1 MTQQYM
7 HKIKRRILRRMTS
20 FGRTKVKKTSKS
32 IQVYRIR
39 ESPFSKGLQEY
50 TRVSLAIKKIPNN
63 EVLTERQVRKTQ
75 CLCGFRD
82 FQNQINLPLY
92 TKFTPIGAKNGA
104 ETKKSHN
111 FKFHTAPEKLL
122 LLRSFFHFS

>member
-1 MTQQYM
+1 MGFKQYISRTWQMIEQQ
-7 HKIKRRILRRMTS
+7 
-20 FGRTKVKKTSKS
+20 VND
-32 IQVYRIR
+32 V
-39 ESPFSKGLQEY
+39 PFRSH
-50 TRVSLAIKKIPNN
+50 N

>member
-1 MTQQYM
+1 M

-50 TRVSLAIKKIPNN
+50 TRVSLAIKKIPDD
-63 EVLTERQVRKTQ
+63 EVHRQVKPSVYAGLQT
-75 CLCGFRD
+75 FVAS
-82 FQNQINLPLY
+82 
-92 TKFTPIGAKNGA
+92 K
-104 ETKKSHN
+104 
-111 FKFHTAPEKLL
+111 
-122 LLRSFFHFS
+122 

>member
-1 MTQQYM
+1 MRINECSIGISRL
-7 HKIKRRILRRMTS
+7 KWNVIKSYEGLLGDT
-20 FGRTKVKKTSKS
+20 TKF
-32 IQVYRIR
+32 
-39 ESPFSKGLQEY
+39 PH
-50 TRVSLAIKKIPNN
+50 N
-63 EVLTERQVRKTQ
+63 EVITERQVRKSQ

>member
-1 MTQQYM
+1 MGFKQHISRTWQMIEQQ
-7 HKIKRRILRRMTS
+7 
-20 FGRTKVKKTSKS
+20 VND
-32 IQVYRIR
+32 V
-39 ESPFSKGLQEY
+39 PF
-50 TRVSLAIKKIPNN
+50 RPHN
-63 EVLTERQVRKTQ
+63 EVLTERQIRKTQ

-92 TKFTPIGAKNGA
+92 TKFTPIGTENGA